1 MHPLFSASR
10 ALALP
15 FALAAL
21 LWAAPARSSENA
33 PEPEVPPAASEAIPE
48 ESSEVQ
54 QQPALFEQLTIVG
67 GAENVDS
74 IPGSAHYISEA
85 ELERQDYTDIH
96 RVLRQIPGVNIQ
108 EEEGFGLRPNIGMR
122 GTGVERSQK
131 VTLMEDGVLIAPAP
145 YSAPAAYYFPTTG
158 RMEAVEVR
166 KGSTSIIQGPYTT
179 GGAIN
184 MISTSIPYELGG
196 RVEVTTGEYGT
207 GRAHLSVGNSSERFG
222 WLLETFQLQSDGFK
236 EIDGGGDTGFDLND
250 YVGKIRFS
258 SSSSS
263 PTQQALELKLGYVT
277 QNGDETYLGITDGD
291 FANTPFR
298 RYAGSRADSID
309 TEHEQVQLRHFFSRS
324 ASWDLTTTA
333 YRNDFF
339 RNWYKLD
346 SVGGVSIS
354 TLLSN
359 PAEYEDLMASVRGER
374 DDEQGSFNMRN
385 NRRDY
390 YSMGIQ
396 SVAAVRLGNSTGVAH
411 QIELGVRYHEDEEDR
426 FQEDD
431 RWGMRDGEMFLVR
444 QGQPGTNANRVGSA
458 EAVAIFVQ
466 DTISL
471 GRLTVTPGVRFE
483 AIDFT
488 RVDYGK
494 TDPDR
499 NGSAASIR
507 ENSVEAWVPGLGL
520 SWEVSPEWRVF
531 GGVHRGFA
539 PPGPGADART
549 RPEQSVNYET
559 GVRWAANRFNGQ
571 LVGFFNDYS
580 NLLGRDTL
588 SSGGS
593 GTGDLFNGGEV
604 EVKGVEASFDTDLM
618 RMFRGTS
625 GTVHAPVR
633 LAYTWTDATFETTF
647 ETSFEDWG
655 PAVAAG
661 DRLPYLPR
669 NQWSLGGGVDT
680 ERWMGYATLSFTDE
694 MLTEPG
700 QGEVPVTS
708 RTDDYLTLDLSG
720 EVTVWRNLRATAQL
734 RNATD
739 ETYVVARRPAG
750 VRPGM
755 PRTLLLGVRWAF

>member
-1 MHPLFSASR
+1 MPSVSGALFLPLAFA
-10 ALALP
+10 AFLFAVPTLADE
-15 FALAAL
+15 AEKQE
-21 LWAAPARSSENA
+21 APA
-33 PEPEVPPAASEAIPE
+33 PAASAEPSSDPAAAARQAI
-48 ESSEVQ
+48 
-54 QQPALFEQLTIVG
+54 LFEQLTIVG
-67 GAENVDS
+67 GPDQVDRL
-74 IPGSAHYISEA
+74 PGSAHYISET

-131 VTLMEDGVLIAPAP
+131 ITLMEDGVLIAPAP

-184 MISTSIPYELGG
+184 MISTSIPYDLGG
-196 RVEVTTGEYGT
+196 RIEVSAGEYGT
-207 GRAHLSVGNSSERFG
+207 GRAHLSLGNSSERIG
-222 WLLETFQLQSDGFK
+222 WMLETFQLRSDGFK
-236 EIDGGGDTGFDLND
+236 DLDGGAESGFDLND
-250 YVGKIRFS
+250 YVGKIRFNTS
-258 SSSSS
+258 STST
-263 PTQQALELKLGYVT
+263 TQQALELKLGYVT
-277 QNGDETYLGITDGD
+277 QNGDETYLGLTDAD
-291 FANTPFR
+291 FELTPFR
-298 RYAGSRADSID
+298 RYAGSQADAID

-339 RNWYKLD
+339 RNWYKVD
-346 SVGGVSIS
+346 SVGGVSIAS
-354 TLLSN
+354 LMAN
-359 PAEYEDLMASVRGER
+359 PEAHPDLMAAVRGER
-374 DDEQGSFNMRN
+374 DDEQGAFSVRN

-390 YSMGIQ
+390 YSMGLQ
-396 SVAAVRLGNSTGVAH
+396 SVAAVRLGSPTGVSH
-411 QIELGVRYHEDEEDR
+411 QIELGIRYHEDEEDR

-431 RWGMRDGEMFLVR
+431 RWGMRNGQMFLVR
-444 QGQPGTNANRVGSA
+444 HGQPGTNANRIGSA
-458 EAVAIFVQ
+458 EAVAVFVQ
-466 DTISL
+466 DQISF
-471 GRLTVTPGVRFE
+471 GRFVLTPGLRFE
-483 AIDFT
+483 TIDFT
-488 RVDYGK
+488 R
-494 TDPDR
+494 TDFGGNDPKR
-499 NGSAASIR
+499 TGSSVSVR
-507 ENSVEAWVPGLGL
+507 ENAVEAWVPGLGV
-520 SWEVSPEWRVF
+520 SYEVSPEWRVF

-539 PPGPGADART
+539 PPGPGSDART
-549 RPEQSVNYET
+549 RPEQSINYET
-559 GVRWAANRFNGQ
+559 GVRWAANRFTSQ
-571 LVGFFNDYS
+571 LVGFYNDYS

-593 GTGDLFNGGEV
+593 GSGDLFNGGEV
-604 EVKGVEASFDTDLM
+604 EVKGVEASFESDLM

-633 LAYTWTDATFETTF
+633 LAYTWTDATFETAF

-680 ERWMGYATLSFTDE
+680 ERWMGYATLSYTDE

-700 QGEVPVTS
+700 QGDIPVTS
-708 RTDDYLTLDLSG
+708 RTDDHLTLDLSG
-720 EVTVWRNLRATAQL
+720 EVAVWGNLRATAQL

-739 ETYVVARRPAG
+739 ETYIVARRPAG

-755 PRTLLLGVRWAF
+755 PRTLLLGVRWVF